1 MRNHPATRNEVSGT
15 RRPAD
20 PIGSVDNALRL
31 LLLLR
36 ERRNITVS
44 EASIELG
51 VGRSTAHR
59 LLAMLLAYDLVG
71 QDPVSRVY
79 RPGPML
85 LELALA
91 VTGHDDVV
99 AALRPTL
106 HRLVDTLDETAHVIV
121 LEGAN
126 CRFVD
131 SVESAHALRS
141 TARIGVVYPAH
152 ATAGGKALL
161 ATLSEPE
168 LHDLYPDEQIAPL
181 NERSLTSRAELFEE
195 LAEAD
200 ARGYAVNFGQSEM
213 GIHAVA
219 MVQRSRSGATPAA
232 LAVSA
237 PEQRLG
243 SDRIPSIVAALRQA
257 TGEAARRLP

>member
-1 MRNHPATRNEVSGT
+1 MRNGISSP
-15 RRPAD
+15 RRPTD

-36 ERRNITVS
+36 DRRSITVS
-44 EASIELG
+44 QASVELG
-51 VGRSTAHR
+51 IGRSTAHR
-59 LLAMLLAYDLVG
+59 LLAMLRAYDLVG

-99 AALRPTL
+99 AALRPIL
-106 HRLVDTLDETAHVIV
+106 EGLVDALGETAHVIV
-121 LEGAN
+121 LDGSN

-131 SVESAHALRS
+131 SIESTHALRS
-141 TARIGVVYPAH
+141 TARVGVVYPAH

-168 LHDLYPDEQIAPL
+168 LFDVYPDEHIAQL
-181 NERSLTSRAELFEE
+181 NELSLTSRAELISE
-195 LAEAD
+195 LEQIRV
-200 ARGYAVNFGQSEM
+200 RGYAVNFGQSEM

-237 PEQRLG
+237 PEQRL
-243 SDRIPSIVAALRQA
+243 SEADIPPIVAALQRA
-257 TGEAARRLP
+257 TDEAARRLP